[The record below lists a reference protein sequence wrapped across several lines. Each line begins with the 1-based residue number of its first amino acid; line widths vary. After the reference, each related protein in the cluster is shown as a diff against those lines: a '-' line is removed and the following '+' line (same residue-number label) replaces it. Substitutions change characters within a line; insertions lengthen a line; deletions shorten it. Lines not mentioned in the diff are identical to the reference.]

1 MRRIDQIGNAPEGPL
16 AHVLRTRS
24 PMKLT
29 SLCGILALL
38 PLPLAAQAPQQPR
51 PDTLPIVL
59 RPIVVTAPRI
69 EVPLRENPAA
79 TQVVGVDRLDVMA
92 RGISVVEAVAL
103 VPGVKVDNQDN
114 GKRVHLSIRGQG
126 ILSEHGIRGTKVLL
140 DGLPV
145 NDPSGFAS
153 DLFDVDWPT
162 VDRVEMERG
171 PGASLYG
178 GGSAAGVLN
187 IRTADGGPGLVSALA
202 SGTYGSYGF
211 RRLTGQLGGTV
222 HDVNYRVSYTHNQS
236 DGYRV
241 HTAFHGDNLYA
252 KAHFSPSA
260 GLHLTPILAYTTFYN
275 ENAEGLNL
283 EWLAQDRRQA
293 NPDALT
299 FNEYINTR
307 RVVAGAVGEWDLS
320 ANRTLSFDAY
330 VRRTAYRESVPSS
343 IDHRTMTSPGATLQ
357 YTLAKATGA
366 LRHHIS
372 VGSDLQWQTINQF
385 VRPNLGNA
393 VEGTETLADQSL
405 RQSGVGVF
413 ALDRIELG
421 GPWGAMLNVRYDRMG
436 NKLEDRLQS
445 GGVDLSGS
453 ANFSRVTARAGV
465 TYAPPSSAWSVY
477 ANAGQGFLPP
487 ATEELDANP
496 DQIGG
501 FNRNLR
507 AATSWGEEMG
517 VRGAV
522 GATAAFDVSAFHLE
536 TDGDFD
542 RYRVS
547 TRPLETFYRNA
558 GATRR
563 FGVESYLMWLP
574 TPETKLQVAYT
585 WSYFRY
591 TNTTSAYGDVR
602 GHRLPNSPDHQLY
615 ADGQLALTGDLT
627 LGVSAEL
634 LDKWYVDPSNATS
647 VDGYTLLHA
656 RLAYRLSLFGVGAEA
671 TFAVHNIFGKQY
683 IGFSEPDPDGN
694 SYQPAAE
701 REFFV
706 GLKFTR

>member
-1 MRRIDQIGNAPEGPL
+1 
-16 AHVLRTRS
+16 
-24 PMKLT
+24 MKLLP
-29 SLCGILALL
+29 LCCILALL
-38 PLPLAAQAPQQPR
+38 APLGLAAQAPTPPRPGAPRPR
-51 PDTLPIVL
+51 PDTLPLTQL

-79 TQVVGVDRLDVMA
+79 TQVVGVERLDEMP
-92 RGISVVEAVAL
+92 RGISVEEAVAL
-103 VPGVKVDNQDN
+103 VPGVKVDNQAN
-114 GKRVHLSIRGQG
+114 GRRVHFSIRGQG
-126 ILSEHGIRGTKVLL
+126 ILSERGIRGTKVLL

-153 DLFDVDWPT
+153 DLYDVDWPT
-162 VDRVEMERG
+162 ADRVEVQRG

-187 IRTADGGPGLVSALA
+187 IRTADGAPGLVSLLA
-202 SGTYGSYGF
+202 SGTYGSNGF
-211 RRLTGQLGGTV
+211 RRATGQLGGTA
-222 HDVNYRVSYTHNQS
+222 DEVNYRASYTHTRG

-252 KAHFSPSA
+252 KAHLSPSA
-260 GLHLTPILAYTTFYN
+260 RLRLTPVLAYTEFFN

-283 EWLAQDRRQA
+283 AWLAQDRRQA

-299 FNEYINTR
+299 FNEYLNTR

-320 ANRTLSFDAY
+320 ATGTLSFDAY
-330 VRRTAYRESVPSS
+330 VRRTAFREAVPSS
-343 IDHRTMTSPGATLQ
+343 VQHRTMTSPGATLQ
-357 YTLAKATGA
+357 YTLARSTGPV
-366 LRHHIS
+366 RHHLS
-372 VGSDLQWQTINQF
+372 VGSDVQWQTIDED
-385 VRPNLGNA
+385 RLPNLGNA
-393 VEGTETLADQSL
+393 VEGAVAVSDQTL

-421 GPWGAMLNVRYDRMG
+421 GPWGAMVNVRYDRMG
-436 NKLEDRLQS
+436 NKLEDRLQA
-445 GGVDLSGS
+445 GGLDLSGS
-453 ANFSRVTARAGV
+453 ANFARVTARAGV
-465 TYAPPSSAWSVY
+465 TFAPPSSAWSVY
-477 ANAGQGFLPP
+477 ANAGQGFMPP
-487 ATEELDANP
+487 ATEELANNP
-496 DQIGG
+496 DQLGG

-507 AATSWGEEMG
+507 AATSWGEELG

-522 GATAAFDVSAFHLE
+522 GERAAFDVSAFHLE

-547 TRPLETFYRNA
+547 SRPLETFYRNA
-558 GATRR
+558 GASRR
-563 FGVESYLMWLP
+563 FGVESYLMWVP
-574 TPETKLQVAYT
+574 TPDTKLQVAYT

-591 TNTTSAYGDVR
+591 TNTTSAYGNVR
-602 GHRLPNSPDHQLY
+602 GHRLPNSPDHQFF
-615 ADGQLALTGDLT
+615 ADGQVALTGNLT
-627 LGVSAEL
+627 LGVSAEML
-634 LDKWYVDPSNATS
+634 GTWYVDPSNATS

-656 RLAYRLSLFGVGAEA
+656 RAAYRLTLFGVGAEA
-671 TFAVHNIFGKQY
+671 TFAVHNLFGKQY
-683 IGFSEPDPDGN
+683 IAFTEPDPDGN